1 MHDVPAVSEESS
13 SREASELHAV
23 GPRMRMML
31 PYMTILEARVVELV
45 LGRRD
50 FTEATS
56 LQSVANAAEVSE
68 AMVVKVAKKL
78 GYDGYRDFRSS
89 LSAYNQLPIVE
100 LHKELSLEDST
111 ATITQKVFRTAIQA
125 LEETLAILDATDVE
139 QAADMLYGARTRDFY
154 GLGGSAQIARDA
166 AHKFLRIGVRA
177 TVQDDAH
184 MMAMSA
190 SLLGPGDV
198 VVAFSHTGETDSVIE
213 AVAIAKS
220 AGAAIVVV
228 TNHGKS
234 ALGGMADVTLCS
246 TAQGSP
252 LTGENAAARVAQL
265 NIIDVI
271 FMAVAQRGG
280 ATVEQN
286 LEKTMRS
293 VRTKRR
299 VARR

>member
-1 MHDVPAVSEESS
+1 MHFPELTDMSS
-13 SREASELHAV
+13 PGGSKLRAV
-23 GPRMRMML
+23 GPRIRMML
-31 PYMTILEARVVELV
+31 PQMTTLEARVVELV

-78 GYDGYRDFRSS
+78 GFEGYRDFRAS
-89 LSAYNQLPIVE
+89 LAAYNRLPIVK
-100 LHKELSLEDST
+100 LHEELSLEDNT
-111 ATITQKVFRTAIQA
+111 ATIMNKVVRTAIQA
-125 LEETLAILDATDVE
+125 LEETLAILDPADVE
-139 QAADMLYGARTRDFY
+139 RAADLLHDARIRDFY

-190 SLLGPGDV
+190 SLLCPGDV
-198 VVAFSHTGETDSVIE
+198 VVAFSHSGETDAVVE
-213 AVAIAKS
+213 AVGIAKS
-220 AGAAIVVV
+220 AGAPVVVV
-228 TNHGKS
+228 TNHGNS
-234 ALGGMADVTLCS
+234 SLGGMADVALCS
-246 TAQGSP
+246 TARGSP

-265 NIIDVI
+265 NIVDVV
-271 FMAVAQRGG
+271 FVAVAQRGG
-280 ATVEQN
+280 ATVERN

-293 VRTKRR
+293 VRAKRR
-299 VARR
+299 ANRK

>member
-1 MHDVPAVSEESS
+1 MHAPVTKEKSS
-13 SREASELHAV
+13 SPDAELRAV
-23 GPRMRMML
+23 GPRIRMML
-31 PYMTILEARVVELV
+31 PQMTALEARVVELV

-56 LQSVANAAEVSE
+56 LQSVATAAEVSE

-78 GYDGYRDFRSS
+78 GFDGYRDFRAS
-89 LSAYNQLPIVE
+89 LAAYNQLPIVE
-100 LHKELSLEDST
+100 LHEELSSEDST
-111 ATITQKVFRTAIQA
+111 ATIMQKVFRTAIQA
-125 LEETLAILDATDVE
+125 LEETLAILDPADIE
-139 QAADMLYGARTRDFY
+139 RAADILFDTRIRDFY

-166 AHKFLRIGVRA
+166 AHKFLRIGIRA

-198 VVAFSHTGETDSVIE
+198 VVAFSHTGETDAVIE
-213 AVAIAKS
+213 AAAIAKS
-220 AGAAIVVV
+220 AGASVVVV
-228 TNHGKS
+228 TNHGNS
-234 ALGGMADVTLCS
+234 TLSGMADVALCS

-265 NIIDVI
+265 NIVDVV
-271 FMAVAQRGG
+271 FVAVAQRGG
-280 ATVEQN
+280 RSVERN

-299 VARR
+299 PSRR